1 MTNGLR
7 RRFWPEAGLGLI
19 TGVLFLLTLVRR
31 DWIEALFG
39 IDPDN
44 HSGSL
49 EFMIVGGLLRLLYR
63 CSSRCRGALFRLRV
77 MLARTRKSASC
88 DQPRQT
94 TVMVKSSSRA
104 HCGQAPV

>member
-19 TGVLFLLTLVRR
+19 TGVLFILTLVRR

-49 EFMIVGGLLRLLYR
+49 EYMIVGGLLVVTI
-63 CSSRCRGALFRLRV
+63 ALV
-77 MLARTRKSASC
+77 ALASYEWRRAAS
-88 DQPRQT
+88 
-94 TVMVKSSSRA
+94 TVA
-104 HCGQAPV
+104 

>member
-19 TGVLFLLTLVRR
+19 TGVLFILTLVQR

-49 EFMIVGGLLRLLYR
+49 EFMIVGGLLVVTI
-63 CSSRCRGALFRLRV
+63 ALV
-77 MLARTRKSASC
+77 ALASYEWRRAAS
-88 DQPRQT
+88 
-94 TVMVKSSSRA
+94 TVA
-104 HCGQAPV
+104 

>member
-39 IDPDN
+39 IDPDSHN
-44 HSGSL
+44 GSL
-49 EFMIVGGLLRLLYR
+49 EYMIVGGLLVVTI
-63 CSSRCRGALFRLRV
+63 ALV
-77 MLARTRKSASC
+77 ALASYEWRRAAS
-88 DQPRQT
+88 
-94 TVMVKSSSRA
+94 TVA
-104 HCGQAPV
+104 

>member
-49 EFMIVGGLLRLLYR
+49 EFMIVGGLLVVTI
-63 CSSRCRGALFRLRV
+63 ALV
-77 MLARTRKSASC
+77 ALASYEWRRAAS
-88 DQPRQT
+88 
-94 TVMVKSSSRA
+94 TVA
-104 HCGQAPV
+104 